1 MIMIYIK
8 KEIIKKLE
16 DIKDTYKSCYD
27 NYNKLLV
34 VLSLITWSIS
44 FISALMVFIEI
55 IELKDFESNTGFIPS
70 TIEFAVLAVVS
81 WHASQKLA
89 DRIIVKA

>member
-1 MIMIYIK
+1 MIYIK